1 MKNIR
6 YVIVALAVAFTALAG
21 RAEFRWGP
29 TAGVSITTLDFK
41 QDLFKVDRS
50 VGPAVGVMGE
60 MMFPGIGFGIDI
72 GALYS
77 TQGAT
82 LHLGD
87 RKIWAVDGY
96 GTERSYLHMVQIPID
111 LRFKWTRMNGFEDT
125 LAPYV
130 FGGPTISILAGHN
143 NLKALDYTAGSI
155 GLQCGVGVELFRH
168 WQLQGQYTWG
178 MTFATKMAK
187 LVDDSARTDF
197 WQIRVTY
204 LF

>member
-1 MKNIR
+1 MKKFI
-6 YVIVALAVAFTALAG
+6 IALLALAAVSTVPASAQ
-21 RAEFRWGP
+21 FRRGF
-29 TAGVSITTLDFK
+29 TAGVNYTDLRFK
-41 QDLFKVDRS
+41 YDLVDVS
-50 VGPAVGVMGE
+50 QTVGYTAGVTGE

-155 GLQCGVGVELFRH
+155 GLQCGVGIELFRH
-168 WQLQGQYTWG
+168 WQIQGQYTWG

>member
-1 MKNIR
+1 MKNLR
-6 YVIVALAVAFTALAG
+6 LVIVALLVTVSALAG

-29 TAGVSITTLDFK
+29 TAGVNITTLNFK
-41 QDLFKVDRS
+41 QDLFKVDQS

-77 TQGAT
+77 AQGAT

-87 RKIWAVDGY
+87 RKIWAIDGY
-96 GTERSYLHMVQIPID
+96 GTERSYLHMVQIPVD

-130 FGGPTISILAGHN
+130 FGGPTLSLLAGHN
-143 NLKALDYTAGSI
+143 KLDALEYTAGSI

-168 WQLQGQYTWG
+168 WQIQGQYMWG

-187 LVDDSARTDF
+187 LIDDSARTNF
-197 WQIRVTY
+197 WQVRVTY

>member
-1 MKNIR
+1 MKKIA
-6 YVIVALAVAFTALAG
+6 VVLVFAVAMLTSSVA

-29 TAGVSITTLDFK
+29 TAGVNISTLKFK
-41 QDLFKVDRS
+41 QDLFKVDQS
-50 VGPAVGVMGE
+50 VGPAVGVLGE
-60 MMFPGIGFGIDI
+60 MMFPGIGFGVDI
-72 GALYS
+72 AALYS
-77 TQGAT
+77 AQGAT

-96 GTERSYLHMVQIPID
+96 GTERSYLHMVQIPVN

-130 FGGPTISILAGHN
+130 FGGPSISLLAGHN
-143 NLKALDYTAGSI
+143 KLDALEYTAGSV
-155 GLQCGVGVELFRH
+155 GLQCGIGVELYRR
-168 WQLQGQYTWG
+168 WQIQGQYMWG

-187 LVDDSARTDF
+187 LIDDSARTNF
-197 WQIRVTY
+197 WQVRVTY

>member
-1 MKNIR
+1 MNKIR
-6 YVIVALAVAFTALAG
+6 LVVSAIILVLGVSMA

-29 TAGVSITTLDFK
+29 TAGVSLTNLNFS
-41 QDLFKVDRS
+41 QDLFSVDRS
-50 VGPAVGVMGE
+50 IGPVAGVMGE

-77 TQGAT
+77 QEGAT
-82 LHLGD
+82 LHLGE

-96 GTERSYLHMVQIPID
+96 GNERAYLHYLQIPIN

-130 FGGPTISILAGHN
+130 FGGPSVSILCGKSDIKAIDYAG
-143 NLKALDYTAGSI
+143 GCI
-155 GLQCGVGVELFRH
+155 GVQAGVGVELFRR
-168 WQLQGQYTWG
+168 WQIQGQYMWG
-178 MTFATKMAK
+178 MTYALKMAK
-187 LVDDSARTDF
+187 LNDDSARGGN
-197 WQIRVTY
+197 WQIRVSY